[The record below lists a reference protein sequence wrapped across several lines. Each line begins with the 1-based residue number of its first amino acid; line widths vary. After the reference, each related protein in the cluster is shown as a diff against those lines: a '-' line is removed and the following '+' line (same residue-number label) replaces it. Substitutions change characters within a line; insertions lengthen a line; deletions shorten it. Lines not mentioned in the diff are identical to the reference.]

1 MQRFVMIPY
10 DQFIKDKKDIT
21 KLKENIKTNNFTSD
35 GTTAAAATAT
45 TAAAGSTITQS
56 IQETEI
62 NKPTVKH
69 GKEED
74 NVSNKHIEH
83 DIIKQDKEENG
94 NDKQVEINTNTD
106 ISLPKQVKQADI
118 TPSLPEK
125 VIKRKRK
132 GETINHVYKG
142 KIWIES

>member
-21 KLKENIKTNNFTSD
+21 KLKENIKTNSFTSD
-35 GTTAAAATAT
+35 GTTAA
-45 TAAAGSTITQS
+45 AAAGSTITQS

-83 DIIKQDKEENG
+83 DIIKQDTEENG
-94 NDKQVEINTNTD
+94 NDNQVDINTNTD